1 MTRDMAPAQAFKA
14 AKAFAWLGLIS
25 LVLFFIGIGL
35 AVVQSSDLSATNYVG
50 LFAVL
55 ISVVTLIVATVGTAS
70 TILLGWRGE
79 RRQNE
84 EFKLKIEQLKLDLDE
99 AKAAKASPLGAT
111 EPSD

>member
-1 MTRDMAPAQAFKA
+1 MRRDMASARAFKA

-55 ISVVTLIVATVGTAS
+55 ISVVTLIVATVGTAF
-70 TILLGWRGE
+70 TIMLGWRAD

-84 EFKLKIEQLKLDLDE
+84 EFKLKIEQLELDLDE
-99 AKAAKASPLGAT
+99 ARAKAVKPSPL